1 MATFKDYLKY
11 EDNGEYSEKQLK
23 IMDKITL
30 SNETIKKINSID
42 KEINILVV
50 AQVYCPDCRA
60 IIPFIEKFSELNN
73 KIKVIYSSRDESSE
87 LLKSKTG
94 FTKIPTL
101 FYNDKEKLNLFLME
115 FPNVVNLAFSKEP
128 NNYDE
133 IKYNF
138 RIGKFNKEIENIK
151 IFSVEIQEKIYKH
164 LVENIKNNNLENK
177 IYPLNKDI
185 KEVEGEYDIIF
196 SNPPYRKIDSGKLPE
211 DQSELI
217 SKYEKFLTLEEL
229 FLNIKRL
236 LKNNGYF
243 FVIVPNYRLNDIFSY
258 IYKNN
263 MTILSLEINEYKKN
277 KLVVVHGKKG
287 GKSNSNIDIEII
299 KK

>member
-115 FPNVVNLAFSKEP
+115 FPNVVNLTFSKEP

-138 RIGKFNKEIENIK
+138 RTGKFNKEIE
-151 IFSVEIQEKIYKH
+151 
-164 LVENIKNNNLENK
+164 
-177 IYPLNKDI
+177 
-185 KEVEGEYDIIF
+185 KELSDY
-196 SNPPYRKIDSGKLPE
+196 
-211 DQSELI
+211 LI
-217 SKYEKFLTLEEL
+217 S
-229 FLNIKRL
+229 I
-236 LKNNGYF
+236 
-243 FVIVPNYRLNDIFSY
+243 
-258 IYKNN
+258 
-263 MTILSLEINEYKKN
+263 
-277 KLVVVHGKKG
+277 
-287 GKSNSNIDIEII
+287 
-299 KK
+299 

>member
-1 MATFKDYLKY
+1 MISIL
-11 EDNGEYSEKQLK
+11 
-23 IMDKITL
+23 L
-30 SNETIKKINSID
+30 S
-42 KEINILVV
+42 
-50 AQVYCPDCRA
+50 
-60 IIPFIEKFSELNN
+60 
-73 KIKVIYSSRDESSE
+73 
-87 LLKSKTG
+87 
-94 FTKIPTL
+94 
-101 FYNDKEKLNLFLME
+101 
-115 FPNVVNLAFSKEP
+115 
-128 NNYDE
+128 
-133 IKYNF
+133 
-138 RIGKFNKEIENIK
+138 EIENIK

-277 KLVVVHGKKG
+277 KLIVVHGKKG
-287 GKSNSNIDIEII
+287 GKYNSNIDIEII

>member
-1 MATFKDYLKY
+1 MGYIENFDSV
-11 EDNGEYSEKQLK
+11 N
-23 IMDKITL
+23 
-30 SNETIKKINSID
+30 KKINIESIGIKITED
-42 KEINILVV
+42 PLILAKNVKKKINI
-50 AQVYCPDCRA
+50 
-60 IIPFIEKFSELNN
+60 EK
-73 KIKVIYSSRDESSE
+73 
-87 LLKSKTG
+87 
-94 FTKIPTL
+94 
-101 FYNDKEKLNLFLME
+101 KEKKVL
-115 FPNVVNLAFSKEP
+115 
-128 NNYDE
+128 E
-133 IKYNF
+133 IGAGQGV
-138 RIGKFNKEIENIK
+138 ISILLSEIENIK

-287 GKSNSNIDIEII
+287 GKYNSNIDIEII

>member
-1 MATFKDYLKY
+1 MT
-11 EDNGEYSEKQLK
+11 
-23 IMDKITL
+23 
-30 SNETIKKINSID
+30 SID

-94 FTKIPTL
+94 FTKIPTI

-138 RIGKFNKEIENIK
+138 RIGKFNKEIE
-151 IFSVEIQEKIYKH
+151 
-164 LVENIKNNNLENK
+164 
-177 IYPLNKDI
+177 
-185 KEVEGEYDIIF
+185 KELSDY
-196 SNPPYRKIDSGKLPE
+196 
-211 DQSELI
+211 LI
-217 SKYEKFLTLEEL
+217 S
-229 FLNIKRL
+229 I
-236 LKNNGYF
+236 
-243 FVIVPNYRLNDIFSY
+243 
-258 IYKNN
+258 
-263 MTILSLEINEYKKN
+263 
-277 KLVVVHGKKG
+277 
-287 GKSNSNIDIEII
+287 
-299 KK
+299 